1 MPTKATQPAIDL
13 PFAVGERVIDPLH
26 GMCEI
31 LAAEEQEILGTRSLY
46 YVLKPE
52 GEAGVLKI
60 PVSATVAHGVRRPLS
75 RRQLQQ
81 LLHVPMDPST
91 LPHDKPHQRFK
102 AWIDLLRTGDAE
114 AGRRVLWEAQRVQAD
129 RKLSPQE
136 VELRERVS
144 MAFHQEV
151 QAVMGLDEE
160 QTGRFIEKAVA
171 QAPLVPLSTCPM

>member
-13 PFAVGERVIDPLH
+13 PFAIGEQVIDPLH

-31 LAAEEQEILGTRSLY
+31 LAAEEQDILGMRSLY
-46 YVLKPE
+46 YVLKPH
-52 GEAGVLKI
+52 GEQGVLKI
-60 PVSATVAHGVRRPLS
+60 PAAVITAHGVRRPLS

-102 AWIDLLRTGDAE
+102 AWIDMLRTGHAE

-144 MAFHQEV
+144 LAFRQEV
-151 QAVMGLDEE
+151 QSVMGLDDE
-160 QTGRFIEKAVA
+160 QTGRFVQKAVA
-171 QAPLVPLSTCPM
+171 QAPLVPTG